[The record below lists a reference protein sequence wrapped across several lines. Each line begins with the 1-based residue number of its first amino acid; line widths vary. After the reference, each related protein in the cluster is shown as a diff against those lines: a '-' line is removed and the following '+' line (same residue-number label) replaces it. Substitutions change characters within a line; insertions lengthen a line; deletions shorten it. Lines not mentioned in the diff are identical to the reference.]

1 MTFRSTYL
9 RFAELQLHLK
19 SIGEQ
24 HKDLVRVLRIGAS
37 AEGRPLYVVVV
48 GRDPDR
54 ARPALWIDAN
64 MHSNEVIG
72 TDRKS
77 AV

>member
-1 MTFRSTYL
+1 MVDTMVIPVEDVRRRYL
-9 RFAELQLHLK
+9 RY
-19 SIGEQ
+19 GEQ
-24 HKDLVRVLRIGAS
+24 QALLQQWAARHPDLVRVERIGSS

-64 MHSNEVIG
+64 MHAG
-72 TDRKS
+72 
-77 AV
+77 